1 MISDNSNDIPGP
13 TGDDSDRKEF
23 DQPASSGLNDQE
35 RHQYLMKVLEARR
48 YIDEFFFNKF
58 GFPAYPCLD
67 ILLIGS
73 GANDRIDMETI
84 ASSLSLAPST
94 AKRHLD
100 LMLNCDL
107 VTVSDNG
114 YMLTASA
121 RELLTEFVEKELSTS
136 FMIAD

>member
-1 MISDNSNDIPGP
+1 MISDNSNTGSGS
-13 TGDDSDRKEF
+13 TGDDSNRKEL
-23 DQPASSGLNDQE
+23 DQPAGSRLNDQE
-35 RHQYLMKVLEARR
+35 HHQYLTKLLEARR

-58 GFPAYPCLD
+58 GFPAYPYLD

-84 ASSLSLAPST
+84 TGSLSLAPST

-100 LMLNCDL
+100 LMLKCEL

-114 YMLTASA
+114 FMLTASA
-121 RELLTEFVEKELSTS
+121 RELLIEFVENELSTS